1 MSQASLMVLLYW
13 NLRHLTTL
21 YVCFRGLV
29 VIVTNLLKEGSNKAL
44 SKANSTLLSLIGKS
58 HKQAAVTKCK

>member
-1 MSQASLMVLLYW
+1 MRQASLTVLLYW
-13 NLRHLTTL
+13 NLRRLTTL

-44 SKANSTLLSLIGKS
+44 SKANSTLSLIGKS
-58 HKQAAVTKCK
+58 HKQADITKCK